1 MSFIVVNNKRC
12 GVQILDCTVTLKEE
26 GYDKIVNGLFLNS
39 LFVAVLL
46 IYYGVPVAVLRYGKT
61 YNKKGGHLK
70 MSFLCQF
77 GKRMNRGSFFSL
89 SKPKKCLKKVI
100 KRFFFS
106 SSKMLRGIF
115 AGSNM

>member
-1 MSFIVVNNKRC
+1 MSSIVVNNKRC

-26 GYDKIVNGLFLNS
+26 GYHKIVNGLFLNS

-46 IYYGVPVAVLRYGKT
+46 IFYGVPVAVLRCGKT

-77 GKRMNRGSFFSL
+77 RKRMNRRSFFHFRNQ
-89 SKPKKCLKKVI
+89 KN
-100 KRFFFS
+100 
-106 SSKMLRGIF
+106 
-115 AGSNM
+115 A

>member
-26 GYDKIVNGLFLNS
+26 GYDKIVNGLVLNS

-46 IYYGVPVAVLRYGKT
+46 IFYGVPVAVLRYGKT
-61 YNKKGGHLK
+61 YSKNGGHLK

-77 GKRMNRGSFFSL
+77 RKRMNRRSFFHFRNQ
-89 SKPKKCLKKVI
+89 KN
-100 KRFFFS
+100 
-106 SSKMLRGIF
+106 
-115 AGSNM
+115 A

>member
-46 IYYGVPVAVLRYGKT
+46 IFYGRV
-61 YNKKGGHLK
+61 
-70 MSFLCQF
+70 
-77 GKRMNRGSFFSL
+77 
-89 SKPKKCLKKVI
+89 KV
-100 KRFFFS
+100 R
-106 SSKMLRGIF
+106 
-115 AGSNM
+115 

>member
-46 IYYGVPVAVLRYGKT
+46 IYYGVPVAVLR
-61 YNKKGGHLK
+61 
-70 MSFLCQF
+70 
-77 GKRMNRGSFFSL
+77 
-89 SKPKKCLKKVI
+89 
-100 KRFFFS
+100 
-106 SSKMLRGIF
+106 
-115 AGSNM
+115 

>member
-77 GKRMNRGSFFSL
+77 RKRMNRRSFFHFRNQ
-89 SKPKKCLKKVI
+89 KMLKK
-100 KRFFFS
+100 S
-106 SSKMLRGIF
+106 D
-115 AGSNM
+115 

>member
-46 IYYGVPVAVLRYGKT
+46 IFYGVPVAVLRYGKT

-77 GKRMNRGSFFSL
+77 RKRMNRRSFFHFR
-89 SKPKKCLKKVI
+89 KKMLKK
-100 KRFFFS
+100 S
-106 SSKMLRGIF
+106 D
-115 AGSNM
+115 

>member
-26 GYDKIVNGLFLNS
+26 GYDKIVNGLVLNS

-46 IYYGVPVAVLRYGKT
+46 IFCGVPVAVLRYGKT

-77 GKRMNRGSFFSL
+77 RKRMNRRSFFHFRNQ
-89 SKPKKCLKKVI
+89 KN
-100 KRFFFS
+100 
-106 SSKMLRGIF
+106 
-115 AGSNM
+115 A

>member
-26 GYDKIVNGLFLNS
+26 GYDKIVNGRFLNS

-46 IYYGVPVAVLRYGKT
+46 IFYGVPVAVLRYGKT

-77 GKRMNRGSFFSL
+77 RKRMNRRSFFL
-89 SKPKKCLKKVI
+89 FLNQKKAKK
-100 KRFFFS
+100 
-106 SSKMLRGIF
+106 
-115 AGSNM
+115 